1 MKRTMRITALT
12 GMVIL
17 AGLWTLTAAGAGWLL
32 QAGASALEAQP
43 TAVSLQALMAWTERP
58 WVRYWLDPHEADA
71 LRDGVDWLL
80 GIGGG
85 PAVWLGSAL
94 TLLGVALV
102 LVWAGGLLL
111 GAVGLWAAWLVMSQ
125 ASAWWRS
132 GTSAPALEADTT
144 RAGTT
149 RCDPGPGRA

>member
-1 MKRTMRITALT
+1 MKQTLRIAALGGIVVLT
-12 GMVIL
+12 S
-17 AGLWTLTAAGAGWLL
+17 LWTLAAVGAWWLL

-43 TAVSLQALMAWTERP
+43 TAVSLQAVMAWTERP

-71 LRDGVDWLL
+71 FRDVVTWLL
-80 GIGGG
+80 SLGGG

-111 GAVGLWAAWLVMSQ
+111 GAVGLWAAWLVMRQ

-132 GTSAPALEADTT
+132 GARGPWAMRQGTPAGGEA
-144 RAGTT
+144 
-149 RCDPGPGRA
+149 GPAT